1 MNGQVYSIYKLFS
14 TSCDLVY
21 VGMTSNSL
29 ATRRSQHLTQTN
41 RTRSRFVVEAS
52 LSNDDVKIECIA
64 ATFDMDS
71 AKRVE
76 NSFIDAYSNVG
87 QKLSR
92 METDRR
98 KLWRDNFKRWLDK
111 GSNRD
116 IWNAYRRGRY
126 AEATARLA
134 AGAGTAPTRR

>member
-29 ATRRSQHLTQTN
+29 KMRRSQHLAQTN

-52 LSNDDVKIECIA
+52 LSNDDVKIECLA